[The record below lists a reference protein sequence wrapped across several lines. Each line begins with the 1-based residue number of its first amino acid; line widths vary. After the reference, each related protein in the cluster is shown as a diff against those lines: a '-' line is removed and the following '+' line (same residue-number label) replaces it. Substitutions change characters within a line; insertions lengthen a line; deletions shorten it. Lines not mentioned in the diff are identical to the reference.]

1 MEQDVE
7 HIEVSKTRIPKV
19 GKAVKE
25 VLSGEVFGSEK
36 LLKHLPYGAFLVGL
50 GLVYIAIGYAAEDM
64 VRQINRDKAELK
76 EMRSEYIT
84 IKSDLMYATK
94 QSELVKLL
102 EAKGF
107 ELEES
112 LQPPKKIEVSQ
123 SELEDYKAQAVSGE

>member
-7 HIEVSKTRIPKV
+7 NIEISKTRIPKV

-25 VLSGEVFGSEK
+25 VLSGEVFNSDK
-36 LLKHLPYGAFLVGL
+36 LIKHMPYGAFVVVL

-64 VRQINRDKAELK
+64 VREINRHKSELK

-94 QSELVKLL
+94 QSELVKILQQ
-102 EAKGF
+102 KGF

-112 LQPPKKIEVSQ
+112 LEPPKKIEVT
-123 SELEDYKAQAVSGE
+123 EGEFEDYKEQALSGE